1 MKLYEITEPKGI
13 DSLKLTE
20 RPTPKPGPGEVL
32 VRVRATSLNYRDL
45 ALIKGGLARMMK
57 LPLIPLSDG
66 AGDVVESGPGVR
78 TLKKGDRVAAIFT
91 QGWLAG
97 PPFAGMYST
106 ALGGGID
113 GMLAEY
119 VVLREEGF
127 VRIPDYMSYEEAA
140 SLPCAAVTSWNALV
154 AEGHIKPGDSV
165 LVMGTGGVSI
175 FALQFA
181 KMYGARVIATSSSDA
196 KLKRLK
202 ELGASGV
209 INYKTTPEWDE
220 AVLELT
226 DGLGVDHVVE
236 IGGAGTLAQIHQRG
250 QNRRGGQPDR
260 DSGRRGA
267 DRSDAAALQE
277 CADPGDHGRL
287 ARDVRGDESRADRQ
301 SGPSGDRSSLSVRSG
316 TRGLPPSRKRR
327 AFRQGLH
334 RGLSR
339 VSTTTKAA
347 RPRWATGKPASCST
361 PRPPIRSRASAI
373 GRYWRPCSI
382 TVSGARNSA
391 GYGLRTCKAVRA

>member
-57 LPLIPLSDG
+57 LPLIPVSDG
-66 AGDVVESGPGVR
+66 AGDVVETGLGAT

-91 QGWLAG
+91 QCWLAG
-97 PPFAGMYST
+97 PPTAGMYST
-106 ALGGGID
+106 SLGGGID

-119 VVLREEGF
+119 VVLREDGF
-127 VRIPDYMSYEEAA
+127 VRIPDYLTYEEAA

-154 AEGHIKPGDSV
+154 TEGHLKPGDSV

-175 FALQFA
+175 FALQLA

-202 ELGASGV
+202 ELGASDV
-209 INYKTTPEWDE
+209 INYKTTPEWDK

-226 DGLGVDHVVE
+226 GGLGVDHVVE
-236 IGGAGTLAQIHQRG
+236 IGGAGTLPRSINAVKTGGIISLIGILSGAGQIDPMTLLFKNARIQGILVGSREMFEG
-250 QNRRGGQPDR
+250 MNR
-260 DSGRRGA
+260 
-267 DRSDAAALQE
+267 ALAVNQVHPVI
-277 CADPGDHGRL
+277 DKVFPFNQ
-287 ARDVRGDESRADRQ
+287 AREAYRHLE
-301 SGPSGDRSSLSVRSG
+301 SG
-316 TRGLPPSRKRR
+316 TH
-327 AFRQGLH
+327 F
-334 RGLSR
+334 
-339 VSTTTKAA
+339 
-347 RPRWATGKPASCST
+347 GKVC
-361 PRPPIRSRASAI
+361 IAI
-373 GRYWRPCSI
+373 
-382 TVSGARNSA
+382 
-391 GYGLRTCKAVRA
+391 

>member
-57 LPLIPLSDG
+57 LPLIPVSDG
-66 AGDVVESGPGVR
+66 AGDVVETGPGAT

-91 QGWLAG
+91 QCWLAG
-97 PPFAGMYST
+97 PPTAGMYST
-106 ALGGGID
+106 SLGGGID

-119 VVLREEGF
+119 VVLREDGF
-127 VRIPDYMSYEEAA
+127 VRIPDYLTYEEAA

-154 AEGHIKPGDSV
+154 TEGHLKPGDSV

-202 ELGASGV
+202 ELGASDV
-209 INYKTTPEWDE
+209 INYKTTPEWDK

-226 DGLGVDHVVE
+226 GGLGVDHVVE
-236 IGGAGTLAQIHQRG
+236 IGGAGTLPRSINAVKTGGIVSLIGILSGAGQIDPMTLLFKNARIQGILVGSREMFEG
-250 QNRRGGQPDR
+250 MNRAMAINQVHPVIDKVFPFN
-260 DSGRRGA
+260 
-267 DRSDAAALQE
+267 Q
-277 CADPGDHGRL
+277 
-287 ARDVRGDESRADRQ
+287 AREAYRHLE
-301 SGPSGDRSSLSVRSG
+301 SG
-316 TRGLPPSRKRR
+316 TH
-327 AFRQGLH
+327 F
-334 RGLSR
+334 
-339 VSTTTKAA
+339 
-347 RPRWATGKPASCST
+347 GKVC
-361 PRPPIRSRASAI
+361 IAI
-373 GRYWRPCSI
+373 
-382 TVSGARNSA
+382 
-391 GYGLRTCKAVRA
+391 LLLK